1 MPIHLPALGA
11 PCWFELASTD
21 PKRSIGFAQAVFGWS
36 ADEQGTPMGA
46 YAFMANATA
55 AVGAICGLPPGAEG
69 APSFWNA
76 YVLVADCD
84 ASRSKAIALGAT
96 PFGEPFDVPGMG
108 RGAMLA
114 DPGGAVFNL
123 WQADPSA
130 GGDLAMFE
138 DHSIGWIEL
147 ATRDVDAAQAF
158 YGALLGWSFKDSS
171 NAPPGT
177 RYSEYAAGDT
187 HYGGLLQM
195 TKAMA
200 LDHAKDGV
208 RVNIVCPT
216 VVDTPMIDDIAT
228 KKGTAPAELRR
239 AYDAYVPTGRMV
251 TADEVADAVLF
262 LASDRARQITGV
274 ALPVDGGTTAM

>member
-1 MPIHLPALGA
+1 MKPSPHSKIFFAAQPAIPPWQWLKEQLEELGEICESGDQEA
-11 PCWFELASTD
+11 ARVALMELAWGKNF
-21 PKRSIGFAQAVFGWS
+21 P
-36 ADEQGTPMGA
+36 
-46 YAFMANATA
+46 
-55 AVGAICGLPPGAEG
+55 
-69 APSFWNA
+69 
-76 YVLVADCD
+76 
-84 ASRSKAIALGAT
+84 
-96 PFGEPFDVPGMG
+96 PFDVPGMG

-195 TKAMA
+195 TAEWGDLPEHWSLYAVVPDLDVA
-200 LDHAKDGV
+200 LAATTSAGGSISVAAFDASGV
-208 RVNIVCPT
+208 GRIAR
-216 VVDTPMIDDIAT
+216 IDD
-228 KKGTAPAELRR
+228 
-239 AYDAYVPTGRMV
+239 PTG
-251 TADEVADAVLF
+251 AGLYLIE
-262 LASDRARQITGV
+262 LAR
-274 ALPVDGGTTAM
+274 

>member
-46 YAFMANATA
+46 YAFMANTTA

-69 APSFWNA
+69 APSFWSA
-76 YVLVADCD
+76 YFLVADCD

-195 TKAMA
+195 TAEWGDLPEHWSLYAVVPDLDAA
-200 LDHAKDGV
+200 LAATTSAGGGISVPAFDAPGV
-208 RVNIVCPT
+208 GRIAR
-216 VVDTPMIDDIAT
+216 IDD
-228 KKGTAPAELRR
+228 
-239 AYDAYVPTGRMV
+239 PTG
-251 TADEVADAVLF
+251 AGLYLIE
-262 LASDRARQITGV
+262 LAR
-274 ALPVDGGTTAM
+274 